1 MLTLSKPRDERMAAM
16 PRFVALMDAARAA
29 AAEYHSTAGIFF
41 LSAVCR
47 DERSL
52 AADLL
57 ARLGV
62 TRAMMRSLGNP
73 AVLVAR
79 LGADVDNGPT
89 LDDVLARAERIARE
103 WHMAR
108 VDSGHALIAL
118 FQLATPTLRRFLGRE
133 ISAGGAA
140 AALGSFAQAGAA

>member
-16 PRFVALMDAARAA
+16 PRFVALMDAARAV
-29 AAEYHSTAGIFF
+29 AAEYHGTAGVFF
-41 LSAVCR
+41 ISAVCR

-57 ARLGV
+57 RRLGV
-62 TRAMMRSLGNP
+62 SRAAMRALGNP

-79 LGADVDNGPT
+79 LGTELGTGPS
-89 LDDVLARAERIARE
+89 LDDVLERAEHIARE

-118 FQLATPTLRRFLGRE
+118 FQLATPTLRHVLGRE
-133 ISAGGAA
+133 ISAGRAT
-140 AALGSFAQAGAA
+140 AALGAFAQAGAA